1 MTDSFQS
8 NQRDTQTRQSP
19 LVFQAG
25 NDQPHHAGERRHA
38 GAEGGDDAN
47 ASEQPPQQWRKPW
60 FWLLFIGLLIVNWS
74 LATTLLSED
83 RGRVAVPYTFFKE
96 QVQAGNVTE
105 ITSQGQAIRGSFA
118 EAVQD
123 PDPPEGEEP
132 ASVTRFSTRSPVFAT
147 DAEILDLLEVHD
159 VPITV
164 QETANQRSL
173 LVSLLLSFGPA
184 LLLVGGFLWLSS
196 RATQAAGGA
205 AGGMFNLGRSRARR
219 YDIAGERPDTTFD
232 DVAGIDEV
240 KHELVEL
247 VDYLKHPEKYQRLG
261 GTLPK
266 GVLLIGDPGT
276 GKTLLARAVAGEA
289 EVPYFSQSGA
299 EFTEMVVG
307 VGASRVRDL
316 FSEAKKA
323 APAIIFIDELD
334 AIGRRRGTS
343 SMPGSNEEREQ
354 TLNQLL
360 SEMDGFDP
368 RQAVIVIAATNR
380 GDVLDPALLR
390 PGRFDR
396 RIEVHHPDK
405 AGRAAI
411 LKVHTRDK
419 PLADDVDLDIIASE
433 TPGLVGAEL
442 RNLTNEAALFAA
454 RKGHDAV
461 HHEDFA
467 DALEKVALGTER
479 RLTLTP
485 DQRRRI
491 AVHES
496 GHALIGLLV
505 PGSDPVRRVTIV
517 PRGRALGVTL
527 ALPEIDR
534 YNYDEAYLRVRI
546 INALGGRA
554 AEQVCFDTVTNGA
567 ENDLQQVTNLARA
580 MVTRWGMS
588 EEVGLLALDNQN
600 GQGGGEQMLGGGSRQ
615 YSEELARSSDHA
627 TRRIVEEC
635 YNEAVTL
642 LTRERQRLEALSEAL
657 LRDETLD
664 EQQML
669 DVTSFREQKN
679 RQDRGDAAA
688 AGRKN
693 NSGKSG

>member
-1 MTDSFQS
+1 
-8 NQRDTQTRQSP
+8 
-19 LVFQAG
+19 
-25 NDQPHHAGERRHA
+25 
-38 GAEGGDDAN
+38 
-47 ASEQPPQQWRKPW
+47 
-60 FWLLFIGLLIVNWS
+60 
-74 LATTLLSED
+74 
-83 RGRVAVPYTFFKE
+83 
-96 QVQAGNVTE
+96 
-105 ITSQGQAIRGSFA
+105 
-118 EAVQD
+118 
-123 PDPPEGEEP
+123 
-132 ASVTRFSTRSPVFAT
+132 
-147 DAEILDLLEVHD
+147 
-159 VPITV
+159 
-164 QETANQRSL
+164 
-173 LVSLLLSFGPA
+173 
-184 LLLVGGFLWLSS
+184 
-196 RATQAAGGA
+196 
-205 AGGMFNLGRSRARR
+205 
-219 YDIAGERPDTTFD
+219 
-232 DVAGIDEV
+232 
-240 KHELVEL
+240 
-247 VDYLKHPEKYQRLG
+247 
-261 GTLPK
+261 
-266 GVLLIGDPGT
+266 
-276 GKTLLARAVAGEA
+276 
-289 EVPYFSQSGA
+289 
-299 EFTEMVVG
+299 
-307 VGASRVRDL
+307 
-316 FSEAKKA
+316 
-323 APAIIFIDELD
+323 
-334 AIGRRRGTS
+334 
-343 SMPGSNEEREQ
+343 
-354 TLNQLL
+354 
-360 SEMDGFDP
+360 MDGFDP

-396 RIEVHHPDK
+396 RIEVQHPDK

-419 PLADDVDLDIIASE
+419 PLADDVELDIIASE
-433 TPGLVGAEL
+433 TSGLVGAEL

-467 DALEKVALGTER
+467 DALEKIALGTER

-554 AEQVCFDTVTNGA
+554 AEQVCFETVTNGA

-600 GQGGGEQMLGGGSRQ
+600 GQGDGEQMLGGGSRQ

-635 YNEAVTL
+635 YNEAVNL
-642 LTRERQRLEALSEAL
+642 LTHERQRLETLAEAL
-657 LRDETLD
+657 LQEETLD
-664 EQQML
+664 EQQIL
-669 DVTSFREQKN
+669 DVTKLKEQ
-679 RQDRGDAAA
+679 QDRGDSAA
-688 AGRKN
+688 AGRRN